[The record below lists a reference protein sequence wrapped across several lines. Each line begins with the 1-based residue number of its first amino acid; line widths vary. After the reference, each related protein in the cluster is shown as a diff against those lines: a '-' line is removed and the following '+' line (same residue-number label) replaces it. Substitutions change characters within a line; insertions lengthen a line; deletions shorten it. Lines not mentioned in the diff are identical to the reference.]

1 MCETNLA
8 QENIQ
13 LQCFF
18 MVKHVTVWQPKHDR
32 ATKRDTNILWSNQY
46 EHCLFK
52 NTLLFVQK
60 YAVVCSKTCFKI
72 LVLKCFKRCVSF
84 HALKTYLHGIRNLF
98 VEHVLKHDW
107 AKRLRR
113 HPAISS
119 VTGSTQALS
128 ARKKNR
134 KQMRKMQITEQNYWK
149 KTCHITKI
157 K

>member
-1 MCETNLA
+1 MSQPVSFNKFCSKTGAARNKQGHKFQIARSQTWLICLASWLRMCEANLA
-8 QENIQ
+8 QENGQ

-84 HALKTYLHGIRNLF
+84 YALKTYLL
-98 VEHVLKHDW
+98 V
-107 AKRLRR
+107 
-113 HPAISS
+113 
-119 VTGSTQALS
+119 
-128 ARKKNR
+128 
-134 KQMRKMQITEQNYWK
+134 
-149 KTCHITKI
+149 
-157 K
+157 